1 MIKTPKAED
10 PDPVKKLENYLQE
23 LLKQKK
29 RLQDSAIDNTLEK
42 VQEKFFDIMG
52 PLLKLWV
59 MNEPVNSVSG
69 KSSTAEMDTM
79 LELLEKIMLLIG
91 QCNNKIIQDRRKEVF
106 LGVTGTSPSQVASIL
121 KEKAAFLQKHY

>member
-1 MIKTPKAED
+1 
-10 PDPVKKLENYLQE
+10 
-23 LLKQKK
+23 
-29 RLQDSAIDNTLEK
+29 
-42 VQEKFFDIMG
+42 
-52 PLLKLWV
+52 
-59 MNEPVNSVSG
+59 MNEPLNSVSDS
-69 KSSTAEMDTM
+69 SSTAEMDTV

>member
-1 MIKTPKAED
+1 MIKTPKTED

-69 KSSTAEMDTM
+69 NSSTAEMDTM

>member
-1 MIKTPKAED
+1 MIKTPKTED

-69 KSSTAEMDTM
+69 NSSTAEMDTM

-91 QCNNKIIQDRRKEVF
+91 QCNNRIIQDRRKEVF